1 MGSTKIQAAEPAD
14 IGKATADS
22 IRAQMEAYGGTG
34 EFSDIGSIGALEAKH
49 RPQMEAL
56 ELQTMSNM
64 LGGVGGQRGL
74 LDMYQNTIAPALSKI
89 EAETASGRVEAE
101 QGLIDKYGSE
111 ITDKLREAAGNKD
124 LINQIVSNASGETD
138 PALLSSLVNEASSAF
153 GGQSVIGRGPN
164 VLADAVQGVGVGAP
178 TIGTGQGVE
187 VDAVTG
193 EAITGPSLAEG
204 QGVAVDAVTKDFI
217 TGPSLAEGQGV
228 TVDAVT
234 GQTVS
239 APTLGSGRQV
249 SVDPVTGQAVS
260 PGQEAGYVGEG
271 RAGLQ
276 PAVDAGLLAAGS
288 RELGGQ
294 DTELD
299 AALRSRA
306 LQRLSGGL
314 TDAETRGL
322 QQGQR
327 QAWAARGL
335 ANTLPAGVAEAFYV
349 AQRGEERARENEMMA
364 RGTAS
369 ELESRRMGR
378 VGQGAGLI
386 GQSYGQ
392 RLGAYQADLGRS
404 TGQQQMG
411 LQAGMANQQTG
422 LSAQLSNQAAQLQAQ
437 NTMLSDEQ
445 ARDLAGAQMG
455 LQAGTASAANL
466 QGASLANQ
474 AAQLQAQ
481 GLSLSDTQARDL
493 SRAQMGLEA
502 QGMNQQAGLSA
513 GLANQAAQLQAQ
525 GLSLS
530 DTQARDLSRA
540 QMGLQAQ
547 GMNQQTNM
555 QGQLANQSAQLQA
568 SGMNLSDQQA
578 RDLARAQMGLQAG
591 SMTAGNMMQ
600 SQLAN
605 QQAGLAAQE
614 SNRQYGFNVASQNEA
629 NRLSQQQANRAFRSS
644 VLGQQDSILGSRTAR
659 QMGAAQL
666 AQGTSAD
673 PFMAILGRP
682 SQAMNQLQGMG
693 GQAYGMGQGAGPSLF
708 DPSGAMTQLSGQ
720 MAMQNSAVQNQVNMA
735 NAQSSNAMMSGLIGG
750 AASLGG
756 GLFAGVGKAKGW
768 SNFWG

>member
-14 IGKATADS
+14 IGQATADS

-34 EFSDIGSIGALEAKH
+34 KFEDIGSIGDLEAKH

-56 ELQTMSNM
+56 ELQTMANM
-64 LGGVGGQRGL
+64 LGGVGGQKGL
-74 LDMYQNTIAPALSKI
+74 LDMYQNTIAPALSEI
-89 EAETASGRVEAE
+89 EAETASDRVGAE
-101 QGLIDKYGSE
+101 QGLIDKYGPE
-111 ITDKLREAAGNKD
+111 ITNKLREAAGNKD

-164 VLADAVQGVGVGAP
+164 VLADAVQGVGVDAP
-178 TIGTGQGVE
+178 TIGTGQE
-187 VDAVTG
+187 
-193 EAITGPSLAEG
+193 I
-204 QGVAVDAVTKDFI
+204 
-217 TGPSLAEGQGV
+217 
-228 TVDAVT
+228 
-234 GQTVS
+234 
-239 APTLGSGRQV
+239 

-276 PAVDAGLLAAGS
+276 PSVDAGLLAAGS

-306 LQRLSGGL
+306 MQRLSGGL

-422 LSAQLSNQAAQLQAQ
+422 LNAQ
-437 NTMLSDEQ
+437 
-445 ARDLAGAQMG
+445 
-455 LQAGTASAANL
+455 
-466 QGASLANQ
+466 LANQ
-474 AAQLQAQ
+474 SAQLQAQ
-481 GLSLSDTQARDL
+481 GL
-493 SRAQMGLEA
+493 G
-502 QGMNQQAGLSA
+502 
-513 GLANQAAQLQAQ
+513 
-525 GLSLS
+525 LS

-540 QMGLQAQ
+540 QMGLQA
-547 GMNQQTNM
+547 
-555 QGQLANQSAQLQA
+555 
-568 SGMNLSDQQA
+568 
-578 RDLARAQMGLQAG
+578 G
-591 SMTAGNMMQ
+591 SVTAGNMMQ

-614 SNRQYGFNVASQNEA
+614 SNRQYGFNVASQNEI

-682 SQAMNQLQGMG
+682 SQAMNQMQGMG

-708 DPSGAMTQLSGQ
+708 DPSGAMTQMSSQ

-735 NAQSSNAMMSGLIGG
+735 NAQASNSMKAGLIGG

-756 GLFAGVGKAKGW
+756 GLFGGIGKAGGW
-768 SNFWG
+768 KSFTGG